1 MITIAYFHDGTS
13 VYDKMF
19 LEHLTEKNKLYF
31 LTFWPKPRFVPKK
44 ATTIVMREPL
54 RQFTN
59 KEWTEGIRMYALF
72 LLRSL
77 LTKIHIR
84 QIKPQL
90 VIGCMA
96 TKYGFYTTIARTK
109 PTIVMVWGS
118 DILIAPNRFLF
129 FRFLA
134 KHTLKKA
141 DAIIL
146 DSNIQK
152 NTAVQLGSSQDKI
165 LKFPWFNTKEITPKE
180 TRNRIRLELNW
191 ETNIIVYCARNHEPI
206 YHVQDL
212 IEAIPQI
219 IQKQPDTRFLI
230 LGEGSL
236 TPMLKQRTRELGIRQ
251 HVIFTGAVSRQEAID
266 YLNAS
271 DVYVSTSLSDGTS
284 ASLLEAMT
292 LGIPAVVTDIAGN
305 KEWITNNEN
314 GILTPTQNPNT
325 LAKKIIELIQNKET
339 AKKLVQ
345 NAQKTIQQKVDWQKN
360 MQTLDNLI
368 EKLANKEA

>member
-1 MITIAYFHDGTS
+1 MTTIAYLHDGTS
-13 VYDKMF
+13 VYDEMF
-19 LEHLTEKNKLYF
+19 LKHLTEKNELYF

-84 QIKPQL
+84 RIKPQL

-109 PTIVMVWGS
+109 PTIVIIWGS
-118 DILIAPNRFLF
+118 DILIAPKRFVF

-134 KHTLKKA
+134 KHTLKNA

-146 DSNIQK
+146 DSQIQK
-152 NTAVQLGSSQDKI
+152 NTAVQLGSSPDKI
-165 LKFPWFNTKEITPKE
+165 LKFPWFNIKEITPKE
-180 TRNRIRLELNW
+180 TRNRIRQELDW
-191 ETNIIVYCARNHEPI
+191 QTSTIVYCARNHEPI
-206 YHVQDL
+206 YRVQDL

-236 TPMLKQRTRELGIRQ
+236 TPILKERTKELSINN
-251 HVIFTGAVSRQEAID
+251 HVKFVGAVPRQRAID

-271 DVYVSTSLSDGTS
+271 DIYVSTSLSDGTS
-284 ASLLEAMT
+284 ANLLEAMT
-292 LGIPAVVTDIAGN
+292 LSIPAVVTDIPGN
-305 KEWITNNEN
+305 KEWITDNQN
-314 GILTPTQNPNT
+314 GILTPTRNPTT
-325 LAKKIIELIQNKET
+325 LAQKILQLIENKER
-339 AKKLVQ
+339 AKQLAK
-345 NAQKTIQQKVDWQKN
+345 NARETAQKKVNWQKN
-360 MQTLDNLI
+360 MQALDNLI
-368 EKLANKEA
+368 QKLIGSQA